1 MVFIQLTG
9 SSSHVFVELLE
20 VCLRPFR
27 SFLWRKKKQLT
38 LKDIETCAKLTRLVQ
53 TRPFS
58 LLILHFQKIYARMCN
73 RVTSLEQII

>member
-53 TRPFS
+53 TCPFS
-58 LLILHFQKIYARMCN
+58 LFLHFNKIYARLCT